1 MVIWP
6 VLAGS
11 GKTADLVL
19 ACFGWFRNHRGNVAL
34 IWHNPLNST
43 ITTMYCSISDIVR
56 QTVTIQY
63 NTDK

>member
-19 ACFGWFRNHRGNVAL
+19 ACFGWFRSHRVK
-34 IWHNPLNST
+34 
-43 ITTMYCSISDIVR
+43 ITTETMLDTMTKLNNFYPHKWRLWIRTMPDV
-56 QTVTIQY
+56 
-63 NTDK
+63 